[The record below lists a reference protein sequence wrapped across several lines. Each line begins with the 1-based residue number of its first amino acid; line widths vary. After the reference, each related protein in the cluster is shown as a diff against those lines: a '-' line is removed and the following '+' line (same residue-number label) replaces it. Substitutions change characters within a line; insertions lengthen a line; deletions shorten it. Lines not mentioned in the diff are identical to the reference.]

1 RAHMPEAREVA
12 ELLHAQLL
20 ELELATARSAEA
32 PGLPD
37 ALASAEAPGLPD
49 APASAETPR
58 LPDAL
63 AEAFPTLA
71 RAYMAAP
78 DADARLRAILDNYP
92 V

>member
-1 RAHMPEAREVA
+1 
-12 ELLHAQLL
+12 
-20 ELELATARSAEA
+20 
-32 PGLPD
+32 
-37 ALASAEAPGLPD
+37 
-49 APASAETPR
+49 SAETPR

-92 V
+92 VCLLSHAQFPEGQPGFIPNEPELSMRNLFTIAIKVGTDALKSDTG

>member
-37 ALASAEAPGLPD
+37 ALASAE
-49 APASAETPR
+49 TPR